1 MCGICGF
8 NWSDAHLIERMKARL
23 VHRGPDD
30 HGTYLADGI
39 SLGHRRLSIIDLSE
53 AGRQPLSNEDGT
65 VWITFNGE
73 IYNQRQLR
81 EQLAAKGHVFRSRTD
96 TEAIVHAYEEYGLDF
111 ARHLTGMF
119 ALAIWDAPRRR
130 LVLAR
135 DRLGLKPLYYTL
147 EAGRLRFAS
156 EIKAL
161 LADPTLPRALNRQGL
176 LDLLGYEFV
185 PAPATLFEGIHKLLP
200 GCMLT
205 LESDGRARLSRYWA
219 LEAGCVEAS
228 EQALMELLERACA
241 EHTMSDVPLGAFL
254 SGGIDSSSIVS
265 ILSRTVAG
273 GLATFALGYREASFS
288 EFEYARRVADQFHT
302 RHTELLVRPVDAAA
316 IERSVWHLDEPTTD
330 PSNLPFMLICA
341 EARRHVKVCL
351 SGDGGDELLMGYDRF
366 RASQANFWLE
376 RVPLPMRERLYRAA
390 IASLPDNE
398 LKKGARNLIK
408 RFLQGALLSRDGEHL
423 RWQYFSD
430 PTQMAAILQ
439 PQFLRGLDPDPFA
452 PVKRWS
458 VHAPRE
464 RGRREQYVELN
475 TVLPDSVLM
484 KVDKMSMACGLEVR
498 PPFLDHRV
506 VEFCYSLPSRAKLHG
521 LTTKWLLKR
530 AMRERLPPGIAMR
543 PKQGFSIPMK
553 NWIRGELL
561 ELTRD
566 EVFGSPLIGE
576 HLCREA
582 LERLWREHQTR
593 QHNHSHLF
601 WTLLNLA
608 LWERQLL
615 RGHTPAPGNA
625 RDSAGSTRLEPK
637 HIQLSADGSRAI
649 PSAGV
654 VTARAHVD
662 LAVGN
667 RRHGEFDGI
676 ARSAGA

>member
-8 NWSDAHLIERMKARL
+8 NWSDEQLIERMKARL

-30 HGTYLADGI
+30 HGSYLAEGV
-39 SLGHRRLSIIDLSE
+39 SLGHRRLSIVDLSE

-73 IYNQRQLR
+73 IYNHLELR
-81 EQLAAKGHVFRSRTD
+81 SRLESKGHVFRSRTD

-135 DRLGLKPLYYTL
+135 DRLGLKPLYYSL
-147 EAGRLRFAS
+147 ENGRLRFAS

-161 LADPTLPRALNRQGL
+161 LADPTLPRALHRQGL

-185 PAPATLFEGIHKLLP
+185 PAPATLFEGIRKLLP
-200 GCMLT
+200 GCLLT
-205 LESDGRARLSRYWA
+205 VEADGQARMTRYWSLEPKEIEPDEEA
-219 LEAGCVEAS
+219 LAD
-228 EQALMELLERACA
+228 LLEGACA

-254 SGGIDSSSIVS
+254 SGGIDSSTVVS
-265 ILSRTVAG
+265 FLSRSLPAG
-273 GLATFALGYREASFS
+273 LQTFALGYREASFS
-288 EFEYARRVADQFHT
+288 ELEYARVVAEHFHT

-341 EARRHVKVCL
+341 EARRYVKVCL

-366 RASQANFWLE
+366 RASKANAWLE
-376 RVPLPMRERLYRAA
+376 RLPLPQRQRLYRTAVTC
-390 IASLPDNE
+390 LPDNE
-398 LKKGARNLIK
+398 LKKGASNIIK
-408 RFLQGALLSRDGEHL
+408 RFLQGAMLPADGEHI
-423 RWQYFSD
+423 RWQYFTD
-430 PTQMAAILQ
+430 PAQSAAILQ
-439 PQFLRGLDPDPFA
+439 PDFLRELDTDPFT

-458 VHAPRE
+458 SQAPRE
-464 RGRREQYVELN
+464 RGLREQYVELN

-506 VEFCYSLPSRAKLHG
+506 VEFCYALPTHAKLRAF
-521 LTTKWLLKR
+521 TTKWLLKR

-566 EVFGSPLIGE
+566 EVFSSPLIGA
-576 HLCREA
+576 HFRRDA
-582 LERLWREHQTR
+582 LERLWREHQAR
-593 QHNHSHLF
+593 RHNHSHLF
-601 WTLLNLA
+601 WALLNLA
-608 LWERQLL
+608 LWDRKLL
-615 RGHTPAPGNA
+615 RGGAAPVGGATPGEVSAATAATNA
-625 RDSAGSTRLEPK
+625 AVRSQAQSEL
-637 HIQLSADGSRAI
+637 RAV
-649 PSAGV
+649 S
-654 VTARAHVD
+654 
-662 LAVGN
+662 
-667 RRHGEFDGI
+667 
-676 ARSAGA
+676 

>member
-8 NWSDAHLIERMKARL
+8 NWTDERLIERMKAQL

-30 HGTYLADGI
+30 HGSYVADGV

-73 IYNQRQLR
+73 IYNQLELR
-81 EQLAAKGHVFRSRTD
+81 SRLQSKGHVFRSRSD

-147 EAGRLRFAS
+147 AHGRLRFAS

-161 LADPTLPRALNRQGL
+161 LADPTLAKALHRQGL

-185 PAPATLFEGIHKLLP
+185 PAPATLFEGIQKLLP
-200 GCMLT
+200 GCLLT
-205 LESDGRARLSRYWA
+205 LEADGRARLARYWSLERQEVEPTEEA
-219 LEAGCVEAS
+219 LI
-228 EQALMELLERACA
+228 ELLERSCT

-254 SGGIDSSSIVS
+254 SGGIDSSTIVS
-265 ILSRTVAG
+265 FLSRSLPR
-273 GLATFALGYREASFS
+273 GLDTFALGYREASFS
-288 EFEYARRVADQFHT
+288 EFDYARMVAEHFHT
-302 RHTELLVRPVDAAA
+302 RHTELLVQPVDAAA
-316 IERSVWHLDEPTTD
+316 IQRSVWHLDEPTTD

-341 EARRHVKVCL
+341 EARRYVKVCL

-366 RASQANFWLE
+366 RASKANSWLE
-376 RVPLPMRERLYRAA
+376 RLPLPQRQRLYRAA
-390 IASLPDNE
+390 VACLPDNE
-398 LKKGARNLIK
+398 LKKGARNILK
-408 RFLQGALLSRDGEHL
+408 RFLQGALLSGDGEHL
-423 RWQYFSD
+423 RWQYFTD
-430 PTQMAAILQ
+430 PVQTAAILK
-439 PQFLRGLDPDPFA
+439 PEFLRDLDTDPFA

-458 VHAPRE
+458 SQAPRE
-464 RGRREQYVELN
+464 RGPREQYVELN

-506 VEFCYSLPSRAKLHG
+506 VEFCYALPTSAKLRG

-543 PKQGFSIPMK
+543 AKQGFSIPMK

-566 EVFGSPLIGE
+566 EVFSSPLIAE
-576 HLCREA
+576 HFRVAA
-582 LERLWREHQTR
+582 LERLWREHQER
-593 QHNHSHLF
+593 HHNHSHLF
-601 WTLLNLA
+601 WTLLNLG
-608 LWERQLL
+608 LWERRFL
-615 RGHTPAPGNA
+615 RPAPA
-625 RDSAGSTRLEPK
+625 APP
-637 HIQLSADGSRAI
+637 Q
-649 PSAGV
+649 
-654 VTARAHVD
+654 
-662 LAVGN
+662 LAVAPVL
-667 RRHGEFDGI
+667 R
-676 ARSAGA
+676 AVS

>member
-8 NWSDAHLIERMKARL
+8 NWSDERLLERMKTRL

-30 HGTYLADGI
+30 HGSYVAEGV
-39 SLGHRRLSIIDLSE
+39 SLGHRRLSIVDLSD
-53 AGRQPLSNEDGT
+53 AGRQPLSNEDGS

-73 IYNQRQLR
+73 IYNHLELR
-81 EQLAAKGHVFRSRTD
+81 SRLEGKGHVFRSRTD

-147 EAGRLRFAS
+147 EGGRLRFAS

-161 LADPTLPRALNRQGL
+161 LADPTLPRALHRQGL

-185 PAPATLFEGIHKLLP
+185 PAPATLFEGVHKLLP
-200 GCMLT
+200 GCILT
-205 LESDGRARLSRYWA
+205 LEADGHSRLSRYWSLELRQVEPSEDA
-219 LEAGCVEAS
+219 LAD
-228 EQALMELLERACA
+228 LLERACA
-241 EHTMSDVPLGAFL
+241 DHTMSDVPLGAFL
-254 SGGIDSSSIVS
+254 SGGIDSSTVVS
-265 ILSRTVAG
+265 FLSRTLPS
-273 GLATFALGYREASFS
+273 GLQTFALGYREASFS
-288 EFEYARRVADQFHT
+288 ELDYARLVAEHFHT
-302 RHTELLVRPVDAAA
+302 RHTELLVRPVDAAI

-341 EARRHVKVCL
+341 EARRYVKVCL

-366 RASQANFWLE
+366 RASKANSWLE
-376 RVPLPMRERLYRAA
+376 RLPLPQRQLLYRALVA
-390 IASLPDNE
+390 CLPDNE
-398 LKKGARNLIK
+398 LKKGATNILK
-408 RFLQGALLSRDGEHL
+408 RFLQGALLSADGEHI

-430 PTQMAAILQ
+430 PAQTAAILR
-439 PQFLRGLDPDPFA
+439 PEFLRDVDTDPFA

-458 VHAPRE
+458 SQAPKE
-464 RGRREQYVELN
+464 RGLREQFVELN

-506 VEFCYSLPSRAKLHG
+506 VEFCYSLPTSAKLRG

-543 PKQGFSIPMK
+543 AKQGFSIPMK
-553 NWIRGELL
+553 NWIRGELQ

-566 EVFGSPLIGE
+566 EVFSSSLIAE
-576 HLCREA
+576 HFRREV
-582 LERLWREHQTR
+582 LERLWSEHQAR
-593 QHNHSHLF
+593 RHNHSHLF

-608 LWERQLL
+608 LWERLLL
-615 RGHTPAPGNA
+615 RSSSREEASASAAAVTRAAPQPE
-625 RDSAGSTRLEPK
+625 L
-637 HIQLSADGSRAI
+637 Q
-649 PSAGV
+649 
-654 VTARAHVD
+654 
-662 LAVGN
+662 AVSGC
-667 RRHGEFDGI
+667 
-676 ARSAGA
+676 

>member
-8 NWSDAHLIERMKARL
+8 NWSDERLIEKMKARL

-30 HGTYLADGI
+30 HGSYVAEGV
-39 SLGHRRLSIIDLSE
+39 SLGHRRLSIVDLSD

-73 IYNQRQLR
+73 IYNHLELR
-81 EQLAAKGHVFRSRTD
+81 SRLEAKGHVFRSRSD
-96 TEAIVHAYEEYGLDF
+96 TEAIVHAYEEYGLEF

-119 ALAIWDAPRRR
+119 ALAIWDATRRR

-135 DRLGLKPLYYTL
+135 DRLGLKPLYY
-147 EAGRLRFAS
+147 AFSQGRLRFAS

-161 LADPTLPRALNRQGL
+161 LADPTLPRALHRQGL
-176 LDLLGYEFV
+176 LELLGYEFV
-185 PAPATLFEGIHKLLP
+185 PAPATLFAGIHKLLP
-200 GCMLT
+200 GCLLT
-205 LESDGRARLSRYWA
+205 LEGGRARLSRYWS
-219 LEAGCVEAS
+219 LERQEAAAS
-228 EQALMELLERACA
+228 EEALAQLLERSCA

-254 SGGIDSSSIVS
+254 SGGIDSSTIVS
-265 ILSRTVAG
+265 FLSRTLPSGVQ
-273 GLATFALGYREASFS
+273 TFALGYREASFS
-288 EFEYARRVADQFHT
+288 EFEYARRVAEHFHT

-316 IERSVWHLDEPTTD
+316 IQRSVWHLDEPTTD

-341 EARRHVKVCL
+341 EARRYVKVCL

-366 RASQANFWLE
+366 RASKANFWLE
-376 RVPLPMRERLYRAA
+376 RLPLPQRQRLYRAA
-390 IASLPDNE
+390 VASLPDNE
-398 LKKGARNLIK
+398 LKKGLSNVIK
-408 RFLQGALLSRDGEHL
+408 RFLQGALLSADGEHL

-430 PTQMAAILQ
+430 PAQTAALLK
-439 PQFLRGLDPDPFA
+439 PEALRDLDTDPFA

-458 VHAPRE
+458 SQAPRE
-464 RGRREQYVELN
+464 RGAREQYVELN

-506 VEFCYSLPSRAKLHG
+506 VEYCYSLPTSAKLHG
-521 LTTKWLLKR
+521 LTTKWLLKQ

-566 EVFGSPLIGE
+566 EVFSSPLVAE
-576 HLCREA
+576 HFRREA
-582 LERLWREHQTR
+582 LERLWREHQARR
-593 QHNHSHLF
+593 QNHSHLF

-615 RGHTPAPGNA
+615 RGGMSAEAPASPAPAGRPMPREA
-625 RDSAGSTRLEPK
+625 RPLL
-637 HIQLSADGSRAI
+637 Q
-649 PSAGV
+649 
-654 VTARAHVD
+654 TA
-662 LAVGN
+662 
-667 RRHGEFDGI
+667 
-676 ARSAGA
+676 S

>member
-8 NWSDAHLIERMKARL
+8 NWSDAPLIEKMKARL
-23 VHRGPDD
+23 AHRGPDD
-30 HGTYLADGI
+30 HGTYVAEGV
-39 SLGHRRLSIIDLSE
+39 SLGHRRLSIVDLSA

-73 IYNQRQLR
+73 IYNHRELR
-81 EQLAAKGHVFRSRTD
+81 SRLEARGHVFRSRSD
-96 TEAIVHAYEEYGLDF
+96 TEAIVHAYEEYGLEF

-135 DRLGLKPLYYTL
+135 DRLGLKPLYYAL
-147 EAGRLRFAS
+147 AQGRLRFAS

-161 LADPTLPRALNRQGL
+161 LVDPTLPRALHRQGL
-176 LDLLGYEFV
+176 IELLGYEFV
-185 PAPATLFEGIHKLLP
+185 PAPATLFAGIHKLLP
-200 GCMLT
+200 GCLLT
-205 LESDGRARLSRYWA
+205 LEAGGRARLSRYWS
-219 LEAGCVEAS
+219 LERREVAAS
-228 EQALMELLERACA
+228 EEALTELLERSCA

-254 SGGIDSSSIVS
+254 SGGIDSSTVVS
-265 ILSRTVAG
+265 FLSHSLPG
-273 GLATFALGYREASFS
+273 GLQTFALGYREASFS
-288 EFEYARRVADQFHT
+288 ELEHARRVAEHFHT

-341 EARRHVKVCL
+341 EARRYVKVCL

-366 RASQANFWLE
+366 RASKANLWLE
-376 RVPLPMRERLYRAA
+376 RLPLPQRQRLYRAA
-390 IASLPDNE
+390 LASLPDNE
-398 LKKGARNLIK
+398 LKKGASNLIK
-408 RFLQGALLSRDGEHL
+408 RFLQGALLSGDGEHI

-430 PTQMAAILQ
+430 PAQTAAILK
-439 PQFLRGLDPDPFA
+439 PECLCDLDTDPFA

-458 VHAPRE
+458 SQAPRE
-464 RGRREQYVELN
+464 RAAREQYVELN

-498 PPFLDHRV
+498 PPFLDHRM
-506 VEFCYSLPSRAKLHG
+506 VEYCYSLPASAKLRG
-521 LTTKWLLKR
+521 MTTKWLLKR
-530 AMRERLPPGIAMR
+530 AMRERLPPGIALR

-566 EVFGSPLIGE
+566 EVFGSPLVAE
-576 HLCREA
+576 HFRREA
-582 LERLWREHQTR
+582 LERLWGEHQAR
-593 QHNHSHLF
+593 RHNHSHLF

-615 RGHTPAPGNA
+615 RGGVSAAASTAEAPAGPMPHEA
-625 RDSAGSTRLEPK
+625 RPRL
-637 HIQLSADGSRAI
+637 Q
-649 PSAGV
+649 
-654 VTARAHVD
+654 TACS
-662 LAVGN
+662 
-667 RRHGEFDGI
+667 I
-676 ARSAGA
+676 